1 MDNHVELVK
10 CLKQELLA
18 VVDSRLF
25 DDCLVEAFQG
35 IWCGVIFGLGD
46 IGVQEV
52 IVRTIPTLRVSK
64 VILV

>member
-1 MDNHVELVK
+1 
-10 CLKQELLA
+10 
-18 VVDSRLF
+18 LF